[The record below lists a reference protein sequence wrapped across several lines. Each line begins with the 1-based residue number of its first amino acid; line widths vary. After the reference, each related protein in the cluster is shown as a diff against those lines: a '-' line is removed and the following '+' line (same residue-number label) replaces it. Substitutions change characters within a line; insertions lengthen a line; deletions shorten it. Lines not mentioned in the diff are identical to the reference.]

1 VAGEGERLLLLEVC
15 MYALYSLYT
24 VLTIHYTHYTLYSLL
39 LLLEVWDDFSGGDEL
54 VGTARLEVLYSYFT
68 HTIPTLYSHWTHT
81 ILTLYSYCIH
91 TIPTLYSY
99 CTHTA
104 LTMEVSSLKRTAWA
118 EFEERQ
124 VQYIIHY
131 APYTILI

>member
-1 VAGEGERLLLLEVC
+1 
-15 MYALYSLYT
+15 
-24 VLTIHYTHYTLYSLL
+24 L

-54 VGTARLEVLYSYFT
+54 VGTARL
-68 HTIPTLYSHWTHT
+68 
-81 ILTLYSYCIH
+81 
-91 TIPTLYSY
+91 
-99 CTHTA
+99 
-104 LTMEVSSLKRTAWA
+104 EVSSLKRTAWA